1 MNINP
6 INMNTNFMN
15 MNSNVINMNAHFF
28 RKPISMND
36 FQILCQIG
44 KGYFGAV
51 YKVKYN
57 INGQIYALKRY
68 EKAKAKKEHE
78 IDYYREKTILY
89 DLTRRG
95 YPTIVKLYAD
105 FEDNTTKNLVMEYV
119 EGITL
124 RKKRGNN
131 NGYVPQNEVIN
142 ILSQLLQT
150 IDFLHTKCRIIHRD
164 IKPDNI
170 MIQLNNQI
178 KLLDFGISVYI
189 ENPDNLLACHK
200 SVKGELHYVPPEM
213 IFSGFPLNYD
223 QRMDIFSLGFTMYSF
238 MNPSNNEDEINLPQI
253 TEKKNK
259 SITRKDV
266 YIKNTAYEPWLIDF
280 VESLYCKDQNK
291 RPMAAEALNLLQQF
305 QTNPNCTHIFNNLK
319 NKNRENNI
327 NNMNVL
333 FSRRDSSNVINNIHK
348 FNTSVPNQMSSSAQ
362 QINNFPN
369 TAMPI
374 QRMNTSIVPTLN
386 RVEPIFLT
394 NDMGQEISILSSMK
408 SLLQVL
414 YHLDGM
420 SFIQAQILS
429 LFIDTRI
436 DYSKYFIHSFQ
447 QMLNNV
453 HPKNCNQIQ
462 INQVYYTQIV
472 NDFIRKVFIY
482 NNSGISGTRPI
493 ILFYMI
499 TSIIKENFLQYFNS
513 YQNKLLD
520 YIIYNNFIPLNNI
533 IPMTTNPKIY
543 NQISKLIYEFKNNF
557 KGPLVDNFY
566 FFILIVSRCSI
577 CNNILGIRTRAVQ
590 FLQLDVPN
598 PQNNITD
605 LINNYFSNNVTENKY
620 CDNCKLN
627 RQKMKR
633 LYCLNLPNY
642 LILEL
647 EDKNSVN
654 FNSNIMLPL
663 FDGTMCSYQY
673 ESCIYKLKINNITD
687 FVAVFR
693 SGNNYFFYS
702 DDKIVPYN
710 QAYMNLQCP
719 SLAIYQKIS

>member
-1 MNINP
+1 MHTNIKNQFKTP
-6 INMNTNFMN
+6 LSF
-15 MNSNVINMNAHFF
+15 
-28 RKPISMND
+28 ND
-36 FQILCQIG
+36 FEVLKEIG
-44 KGYFGAV
+44 SGYFASV
-51 YKVKYN
+51 YRVRYK
-57 INGQIYALKRY
+57 IDGQIYAIKRY
-68 EKAKAKKEHE
+68 DKSKDKKESE
-78 IDYYREKTILY
+78 LDYYREKAILY
-89 DLTRRG
+89 DLNKRG
-95 YPTIVKLYAD
+95 YPSIVKLYAD
-105 FEDNTTKNLVMEYV
+105 FEDNVSRNLVMECV

-124 RKKRGNN
+124 QKKRGNM

-142 ILSQLLQT
+142 ILTQLLETLQ
-150 IDFLHTKCRIIHRD
+150 FLHEKCNIIHRD
-164 IKPDNI
+164 IKPSNIIIQKDNK
-170 MIQLNNQI
+170 I
-178 KLLDFGISVYI
+178 KLLDFGISVYMK
-189 ENPDNLLACHK
+189 NLDPNLVSKK
-200 SVKGELHYVPPEM
+200 SVKGELHYVAPEILM
-213 IFSGFPLNYD
+213 KFYGSPTDYD
-223 QRMDIFSLGFTMYSF
+223 YKMDIFSLGFTMYSF
-238 MNPSNNEDEINLPQI
+238 MNPTNNEDEVNLPQI
-253 TEKKNK
+253 TIKNK
-259 SITRKDV
+259 GSHERQDLFIQ
-266 YIKNTAYEPWLIDF
+266 NNFYEPWLIDF

-348 FNTSVPNQMSSSAQ
+348 FNTSVPNQMSSSVQ

-374 QRMNTSIVPTLN
+374 QRMNSSIIPTLN

-394 NDMGQEISILSSMK
+394 NDMGQEIGILSSMK

-414 YHLDGM
+414 YHLDRM

-520 YIIYNNFIPLNNI
+520 YIINNNFIPLNNI

-566 FFILIVSRCSI
+566 FFILIVSRCTI
-577 CNNILGIRTRAVQ
+577 CKNILGIRTRGVQ

-605 LINNYFSNNVTENKY
+605 LINNYFSFNESGNKY
-620 CDNCKLN
+620 CEYCKLN

-687 FVAVFR
+687 FVSVFR

-702 DDKIVPYN
+702 DDKIGPYN

-719 SLAIYQKIS
+719 SLAIYKKIS